1 MNAERNFL
9 FACLIFALV
18 IYAIHAFGLFD
29 LLTDLPHLQT
39 LIRQSGLFGYSL
51 YILLFIIATLFLLPG
66 SILVIAGG
74 IVFGPLL
81 GTLLSLIA
89 ATLASSSSFLL
100 ARWLGRDLLLKYV
113 GHSHTFQAIEKG
125 IARNGIDFLI
135 LTRLI
140 PLFPYNIQNYAY
152 GLTTIAFWPYTLISA
167 LTTLP
172 GIVIYTVMASDLAS
186 EGITLRFILQL
197 CLAGL
202 ALFILVQLAKLYARH
217 KHVDC
222 LLRAAAHL
230 LTQKMKD
237 RTMSQH
243 YSVSWKKGLAALC
256 LLAVAGL
263 SGCDQKENAAAKVE
277 YDGLS
282 NSQPLRV
289 DANNHTVTMLVQI
302 NGRFLTD
309 VTRHGIVFKDGSNG
323 HKSLFMAYATPKA
336 FYEALKEA
344 GGTPGENMTM
354 DNKETTLVT
363 GSKLDISVNWQGAAK
378 AYSFDEVIVDS
389 NGKKLDMRF
398 GGNLT
403 AAEEKKTGCLVCLD
417 SCPVGIVSN
426 ATYTY
431 GAVEKRGEVKFKGN
445 ASVLPAD
452 NTLATVTF
460 KITE

>member
-152 GLTTIAFWPYTLISA
+152 GLTTITFWPYTLISA

-172 GIVIYTVMASDLAS
+172 GIVIYTVMASDLAN

-217 KHVDC
+217 KHVD
-222 LLRAAAHL
+222 LSASRRSP
-230 LTQKMKD
+230 LT
-237 RTMSQH
+237 H
-243 YSVSWKKGLAALC
+243 
-256 LLAVAGL
+256 
-263 SGCDQKENAAAKVE
+263 
-277 YDGLS
+277 
-282 NSQPLRV
+282 
-289 DANNHTVTMLVQI
+289 
-302 NGRFLTD
+302 
-309 VTRHGIVFKDGSNG
+309 
-323 HKSLFMAYATPKA
+323 PKN
-336 FYEALKEA
+336 E
-344 GGTPGENMTM
+344 G
-354 DNKETTLVT
+354 
-363 GSKLDISVNWQGAAK
+363 
-378 AYSFDEVIVDS
+378 
-389 NGKKLDMRF
+389 
-398 GGNLT
+398 
-403 AAEEKKTGCLVCLD
+403 
-417 SCPVGIVSN
+417 
-426 ATYTY
+426 
-431 GAVEKRGEVKFKGN
+431 
-445 ASVLPAD
+445 
-452 NTLATVTF
+452 
-460 KITE
+460 

>member
-51 YILLFIIATLFLLPG
+51 YILLFIIATLFLLPR

-89 ATLASSSSFLL
+89 ATLASSCSFLL

-172 GIVIYTVMASDLAS
+172 GIVIYTVMASDLAN

-217 KHVDC
+217 KHVD
-222 LLRAAAHL
+222 LSASRRSP
-230 LTQKMKD
+230 LT
-237 RTMSQH
+237 H
-243 YSVSWKKGLAALC
+243 
-256 LLAVAGL
+256 
-263 SGCDQKENAAAKVE
+263 
-277 YDGLS
+277 
-282 NSQPLRV
+282 
-289 DANNHTVTMLVQI
+289 
-302 NGRFLTD
+302 
-309 VTRHGIVFKDGSNG
+309 
-323 HKSLFMAYATPKA
+323 PKN
-336 FYEALKEA
+336 E
-344 GGTPGENMTM
+344 G
-354 DNKETTLVT
+354 
-363 GSKLDISVNWQGAAK
+363 
-378 AYSFDEVIVDS
+378 
-389 NGKKLDMRF
+389 
-398 GGNLT
+398 
-403 AAEEKKTGCLVCLD
+403 
-417 SCPVGIVSN
+417 
-426 ATYTY
+426 
-431 GAVEKRGEVKFKGN
+431 
-445 ASVLPAD
+445 
-452 NTLATVTF
+452 
-460 KITE
+460 

>member
-1 MNAERNFL
+1 MNAERKFL

-18 IYAIHAFGLFD
+18 IYAFHAFGLFE
-29 LLTDLPHLQT
+29 LLTDLPHLLT

-89 ATLASSSSFLL
+89 ATLASSCSFLL

-172 GIVIYTVMASDLAS
+172 GIVIYTVMASDLNMW
-186 EGITLRFILQL
+186 I
-197 CLAGL
+197 
-202 ALFILVQLAKLYARH
+202 
-217 KHVDC
+217 C

-237 RTMSQH
+237 RTMLQH
-243 YSVSWKKGLAALC
+243 YSASWKKGLTALC

-277 YDGLS
+277 YDELS

-309 VTRHGIVFKDGSNG
+309 DTRHGIVFKDGSNG
-323 HKSLFMAYATPKA
+323 HKSLFMGYATPKA

-354 DNKETTLVT
+354 DNKETTHVT

>member
-1 MNAERNFL
+1 MNAERKFL

-39 LIRQSGLFGYSL
+39 LIRQSGFFGYSL
-51 YILLFIIATLFLLPG
+51 YILLFIIATLLLLPG

-89 ATLASSSSFLL
+89 ATLASSCSFLL

-113 GHSHTFQAIEKG
+113 GHSNTFQAIEKG

-172 GIVIYTVMASDLAS
+172 GIVIYTVMASDLAN

-217 KHVDC
+217 KHVD
-222 LLRAAAHL
+222 LSASRRSP
-230 LTQKMKD
+230 LTHTKNEGYND
-237 RTMSQH
+237 VATLF
-243 YSVSWKKGLAALC
+243 SV
-256 LLAVAGL
+256 
-263 SGCDQKENAAAKVE
+263 
-277 YDGLS
+277 
-282 NSQPLRV
+282 
-289 DANNHTVTMLVQI
+289 M
-302 NGRFLTD
+302 
-309 VTRHGIVFKDGSNG
+309 
-323 HKSLFMAYATPKA
+323 
-336 FYEALKEA
+336 
-344 GGTPGENMTM
+344 
-354 DNKETTLVT
+354 
-363 GSKLDISVNWQGAAK
+363 
-378 AYSFDEVIVDS
+378 
-389 NGKKLDMRF
+389 
-398 GGNLT
+398 
-403 AAEEKKTGCLVCLD
+403 EKRTGC
-417 SCPVGIVSN
+417 
-426 ATYTY
+426 
-431 GAVEKRGEVKFKGN
+431 
-445 ASVLPAD
+445 
-452 NTLATVTF
+452 TLFTGCCWA
-460 KITE
+460 

>member
-1 MNAERNFL
+1 MNAERKFL
-9 FACLIFALV
+9 LACLIFALV

-39 LIRQSGLFGYSL
+39 LIRQSGSFGYSL

-89 ATLASSSSFLL
+89 ATLASSCSFLL

-172 GIVIYTVMASDLAS
+172 GIVIYTVMASDLAN

-217 KHVDC
+217 KHVD
-222 LLRAAAHL
+222 
-230 LTQKMKD
+230 
-237 RTMSQH
+237 
-243 YSVSWKKGLAALC
+243 
-256 LLAVAGL
+256 L
-263 SGCDQKENAAAKVE
+263 SASRRSP
-277 YDGLS
+277 LS
-282 NSQPLRV
+282 
-289 DANNHTVTMLVQI
+289 H
-302 NGRFLTD
+302 
-309 VTRHGIVFKDGSNG
+309 
-323 HKSLFMAYATPKA
+323 PKN
-336 FYEALKEA
+336 E
-344 GGTPGENMTM
+344 G
-354 DNKETTLVT
+354 
-363 GSKLDISVNWQGAAK
+363 
-378 AYSFDEVIVDS
+378 
-389 NGKKLDMRF
+389 
-398 GGNLT
+398 
-403 AAEEKKTGCLVCLD
+403 
-417 SCPVGIVSN
+417 
-426 ATYTY
+426 
-431 GAVEKRGEVKFKGN
+431 
-445 ASVLPAD
+445 
-452 NTLATVTF
+452 
-460 KITE
+460 

>member
-1 MNAERNFL
+1 MNAERKFL

-18 IYAIHAFGLFD
+18 IYAIHAFGLFE
-29 LLTDLPHLQT
+29 LLTDLPHLLT

-51 YILLFIIATLFLLPG
+51 YILLFIIATLFLLPR

-89 ATLASSSSFLL
+89 ATLASSCSFLL

-172 GIVIYTVMASDLAS
+172 GIVIYTVMASDLAN

-217 KHVDC
+217 KHVD
-222 LLRAAAHL
+222 LSASRRSP
-230 LTQKMKD
+230 LT
-237 RTMSQH
+237 H
-243 YSVSWKKGLAALC
+243 
-256 LLAVAGL
+256 
-263 SGCDQKENAAAKVE
+263 
-277 YDGLS
+277 
-282 NSQPLRV
+282 
-289 DANNHTVTMLVQI
+289 
-302 NGRFLTD
+302 
-309 VTRHGIVFKDGSNG
+309 
-323 HKSLFMAYATPKA
+323 PKN
-336 FYEALKEA
+336 E
-344 GGTPGENMTM
+344 G
-354 DNKETTLVT
+354 
-363 GSKLDISVNWQGAAK
+363 
-378 AYSFDEVIVDS
+378 
-389 NGKKLDMRF
+389 
-398 GGNLT
+398 
-403 AAEEKKTGCLVCLD
+403 
-417 SCPVGIVSN
+417 
-426 ATYTY
+426 
-431 GAVEKRGEVKFKGN
+431 
-445 ASVLPAD
+445 
-452 NTLATVTF
+452 
-460 KITE
+460 

>member
-1 MNAERNFL
+1 ML
-9 FACLIFALV
+9 
-18 IYAIHAFGLFD
+18 
-29 LLTDLPHLQT
+29 
-39 LIRQSGLFGYSL
+39 
-51 YILLFIIATLFLLPG
+51 
-66 SILVIAGG
+66 
-74 IVFGPLL
+74 
-81 GTLLSLIA
+81 
-89 ATLASSSSFLL
+89 
-100 ARWLGRDLLLKYV
+100 
-113 GHSHTFQAIEKG
+113 
-125 IARNGIDFLI
+125 
-135 LTRLI
+135 
-140 PLFPYNIQNYAY
+140 
-152 GLTTIAFWPYTLISA
+152 
-167 LTTLP
+167 
-172 GIVIYTVMASDLAS
+172 
-186 EGITLRFILQL
+186 
-197 CLAGL
+197 
-202 ALFILVQLAKLYARH
+202 
-217 KHVDC
+217 
-222 LLRAAAHL
+222 
-230 LTQKMKD
+230 
-237 RTMSQH
+237 QH

-263 SGCDQKENAAAKVE
+263 SGCDQQENAAAKVE

-309 VTRHGIVFKDGSNG
+309 DTRHGIVFKDGSNG
-323 HKSLFMAYATPKA
+323 HKSLFMVMRPRKHFMSPERGRWYA
-336 FYEALKEA
+336 
-344 GGTPGENMTM
+344 GRNMTM
-354 DNKETTLVT
+354 DNKETTHVT

-452 NTLATVTF
+452 NTLGNGYL
-460 KITE
+460 

>member
-1 MNAERNFL
+1 MNAERKFL
-9 FACLIFALV
+9 LACLIFALV

-89 ATLASSSSFLL
+89 ATLASSCSFLL

-152 GLTTIAFWPYTLISA
+152 GLTTITFWPYTLISA

-172 GIVIYTVMASDLAS
+172 GIVIYTVMASDLAN

-217 KHVDC
+217 KHVD
-222 LLRAAAHL
+222 LSASRRSP
-230 LTQKMKD
+230 LT
-237 RTMSQH
+237 H
-243 YSVSWKKGLAALC
+243 
-256 LLAVAGL
+256 
-263 SGCDQKENAAAKVE
+263 
-277 YDGLS
+277 
-282 NSQPLRV
+282 
-289 DANNHTVTMLVQI
+289 
-302 NGRFLTD
+302 
-309 VTRHGIVFKDGSNG
+309 
-323 HKSLFMAYATPKA
+323 PKN
-336 FYEALKEA
+336 E
-344 GGTPGENMTM
+344 G
-354 DNKETTLVT
+354 
-363 GSKLDISVNWQGAAK
+363 
-378 AYSFDEVIVDS
+378 
-389 NGKKLDMRF
+389 
-398 GGNLT
+398 
-403 AAEEKKTGCLVCLD
+403 
-417 SCPVGIVSN
+417 
-426 ATYTY
+426 
-431 GAVEKRGEVKFKGN
+431 
-445 ASVLPAD
+445 
-452 NTLATVTF
+452 
-460 KITE
+460 

>member
-1 MNAERNFL
+1 MNAERKFL
-9 FACLIFALV
+9 LACLIFALV

-89 ATLASSSSFLL
+89 ATLASSCSFLL

-113 GHSHTFQAIEKG
+113 GHSNTFQAIEKG

-152 GLTTIAFWPYTLISA
+152 GLTTITFWPYTLISA

-172 GIVIYTVMASDLAS
+172 GIVIYTVMASDLAN

-217 KHVDC
+217 KHVD
-222 LLRAAAHL
+222 LSASRRSP
-230 LTQKMKD
+230 LT
-237 RTMSQH
+237 H
-243 YSVSWKKGLAALC
+243 
-256 LLAVAGL
+256 
-263 SGCDQKENAAAKVE
+263 
-277 YDGLS
+277 
-282 NSQPLRV
+282 
-289 DANNHTVTMLVQI
+289 
-302 NGRFLTD
+302 
-309 VTRHGIVFKDGSNG
+309 
-323 HKSLFMAYATPKA
+323 PKN
-336 FYEALKEA
+336 E
-344 GGTPGENMTM
+344 G
-354 DNKETTLVT
+354 
-363 GSKLDISVNWQGAAK
+363 
-378 AYSFDEVIVDS
+378 
-389 NGKKLDMRF
+389 
-398 GGNLT
+398 
-403 AAEEKKTGCLVCLD
+403 
-417 SCPVGIVSN
+417 
-426 ATYTY
+426 
-431 GAVEKRGEVKFKGN
+431 
-445 ASVLPAD
+445 
-452 NTLATVTF
+452 
-460 KITE
+460 

>member
-172 GIVIYTVMASDLAS
+172 GIVIYTVMASDLAN

-217 KHVDC
+217 KHVD
-222 LLRAAAHL
+222 LSASRRSP
-230 LTQKMKD
+230 LTHQKMKD

-263 SGCDQKENAAAKVE
+263 SGCDQKENAAGKVE

>member
-1 MNAERNFL
+1 MNAERKFL
-9 FACLIFALV
+9 LACLIFALV

-89 ATLASSSSFLL
+89 ATLASSCSFLL

-152 GLTTIAFWPYTLISA
+152 GLTTISFWPYTLISA

-172 GIVIYTVMASDLAS
+172 GIVIYTVMASDLAN

-217 KHVDC
+217 KHVD
-222 LLRAAAHL
+222 
-230 LTQKMKD
+230 
-237 RTMSQH
+237 
-243 YSVSWKKGLAALC
+243 
-256 LLAVAGL
+256 L
-263 SGCDQKENAAAKVE
+263 SASRRSP
-277 YDGLS
+277 LS
-282 NSQPLRV
+282 
-289 DANNHTVTMLVQI
+289 H
-302 NGRFLTD
+302 
-309 VTRHGIVFKDGSNG
+309 
-323 HKSLFMAYATPKA
+323 PKN
-336 FYEALKEA
+336 E
-344 GGTPGENMTM
+344 G
-354 DNKETTLVT
+354 
-363 GSKLDISVNWQGAAK
+363 
-378 AYSFDEVIVDS
+378 
-389 NGKKLDMRF
+389 
-398 GGNLT
+398 
-403 AAEEKKTGCLVCLD
+403 
-417 SCPVGIVSN
+417 
-426 ATYTY
+426 
-431 GAVEKRGEVKFKGN
+431 
-445 ASVLPAD
+445 
-452 NTLATVTF
+452 
-460 KITE
+460 